1 MSLGRLGGI
10 RIGHPS
16 RAVTIL
22 FLVAITVGTCL
33 LMLPVATV
41 GPGGAPFLTAMF
53 TSTSAICVTGLS
65 LVDTPIYWTTFG
77 QAMIL
82 VLIQLGGLGV
92 MTLASMLTIFISRNL
107 GLRQRL
113 MALTETGTVE
123 LGDLRTILTGVI
135 RITVAAE
142 LLFSAMLTARFAIG
156 YGEPFGRAVWL
167 GTFHAVSAWNNAGF
181 ALFSG
186 SLVNFSSDPF
196 IILPVTGAVVLGGI
210 GFPVMFDLWTR
221 RHRLD
226 LLTLHTK
233 LTLVGTAILLV
244 GGALVLCLFEWSNPQ
259 TLGPM
264 DVPGKL
270 LNGTFSGAMTRT
282 AGFNSIEIG
291 SMTDPS
297 ILFQTLLMFIGG
309 GSAST
314 AGGIKVTTFAVLVL
328 IVWAEARGDQDTIAF
343 GRRISGSA
351 QRQAVSITI
360 VAMVAVFIATLVLL
374 AASPRPLKEDLFEA
388 FSAFGTVGLSTGITP
403 SLPALGQVLIML
415 LMFAGRLGPLTISAA
430 LVAQEHERLYRYPQE
445 RPLIG

>member
-1 MSLGRLGGI
+1 MPLGRLGGI

-33 LMLPVATV
+33 LMLPVATA
-41 GPGGAPFLTAMF
+41 GPGGAPFLTAVF
-53 TSTSAICVTGLS
+53 TSTSAICVTGLAV
-65 LVDTPIYWTTFG
+65 VDTPVYWTPFG

-92 MTLASMLTIFISRNL
+92 MTLASMLTIFISHNL

-113 MALTETGTVE
+113 IALTETGTVE
-123 LGDLRTILTGVI
+123 LGDLRSILAGVI
-135 RITVAAE
+135 RITIAAE
-142 LLFSAMLTARFAIG
+142 LLFTIILTARFALG
-156 YGEPFGRAVWL
+156 HGQPFGRALWL
-167 GTFHAVSAWNNAGF
+167 GTFHAISAWNNAGF
-181 ALFSG
+181 ALYSR
-186 SLVNFSSDPF
+186 SLANFESDPF
-196 IILPVTGAVVLGGI
+196 ILLPVAVAVIVGGI

-221 RHRLD
+221 RRRIGLW
-226 LLTLHTK
+226 TLHTK

-244 GGALVLCLFEWSNPQ
+244 GGWIVLGVFEWSNPA

-270 LNGTFSGAMTRT
+270 LNSFFSSTMTRT

-360 VAMVAVFIATLVLL
+360 VAMVAVFVATLVLL
-374 AASPRPLKEDLFEA
+374 AVSPRPLKEDLFEA
-388 FSAFGTVGLSTGITP
+388 FSGFGTVGLSTGITP
-403 SLPALGQVLIML
+403 SLPALGQVLLMF